1 MMIATTCCVLH
12 TCDGFNVP
20 DIRNRDRWK
29 VSVTMNQALAR
40 MRLKGL
46 NPLVPSAFRGRQVES
61 ILPHGLTGVRSQGA
75 LFLGTVKWRR
85 LSPG

>member
-1 MMIATTCCVLH
+1 MRRVREPFGDHDLHKNRQPCGIFMMIATTCCVLH

-46 NPLVPSAFRGRQVES
+46 NPLVPSAFRVD
-61 ILPHGLTGVRSQGA
+61 
-75 LFLGTVKWRR
+75 KW
-85 LSPG
+85 SPYSHMD